1 MKKILTVLLTI
12 IFTITIFIYN
22 SKKVILANN
31 LNEVA
36 ENNYMVKIVSDK
48 NVDFSKIGIDIF
60 NQVEN
65 DPIGMKEYYETYSHS
80 AYFSANGEY
89 HFMGENNNYSVSI
102 NIDSLPTNY
111 GVICKNVFLNN
122 YSPIAEFIITEIS
135 DIKIDIDNEGNG
147 NAKFFAFNGRELFA
161 DYKLEITYSDKTINQ
176 YCDKLNYT
184 AKLQVS
190 GEKYIINNSKDIS
203 KLSDFEKE
211 EIVSKIKK
219 TNCLITKPKNQL
231 LSEEKITNEDELP
244 FIKIGRFKVSYTP
257 SENQII
263 NDRTMILARQIANN
277 MIEAENYF
285 VNVLGFQQAVDT
297 SKEVPNEYNI
307 TLNIYNDET
316 INELTCNVL
325 NSRTDNQDYDMID
338 EIHFFYYTYITIDLR
353 YNLNNS
359 DIIGSYFNEF
369 LKEVCAHEYFHAI
382 MKMRG
387 IDSVF
392 ISESLSSFMDL
403 YYCDAYLKLKNS
415 LIKSAVT
422 KRVMNYTVGQNGT
435 ITDSSYINSNYE
447 LIPPTTNDRN
457 YEYGSMLFVAFLY
470 EKFGTFDFIKQLIY
484 NFDINNLY
492 YTYEYVPTL
501 YGTTLSALLEEY
513 QIYRKFPNLYVTSI
527 DNYYTEDW
535 KMLITENKI
544 TIDNIGNDK
553 KLNKYSA
560 RYIMFTGKSV
570 VANDSIYLTIS
581 LNQPLSES
589 FAIYTVKKKGNLAP
603 IVKKIST
610 NESRIT
616 IRVDAVDLK
625 ADEELVVIFMNLS
638 NKDINNWIDY
648 SVSTQKN
655 SAKHS
660 LSLID
665 SEEEVELNI
674 SEYSS
679 FISLDVLYVGWYQIE
694 LIFNENIQQLPKNTI
709 ELYDYNNNI
718 VEKCKY
724 IDDEARSKD
733 NEKSMFVYLD
743 STRDASMNVKNPYR
757 LRVGYM
763 YSNINCTLKIKRIRG
778 QVPTFGNSSLSKTV
792 LLSNMSGDE
801 TNYVKTALIGSLFIT
816 LTIPNIDDN
825 ESQQVLII
833 KKLKTE
839 AFIEYCDIKTLTS
852 LNSTIQLSY
861 DTNIYEDFIIVILN
875 GKNTMTIN
883 YNMDVKH
890 DFDIIL
896 DPEDRDPAYLGTEV
910 RLNGGLNNGNTITK
924 GFTRCAYL
932 GLNAPTLSR
941 LDYVW
946 TSSNDTIA
954 TVSSYGTILA
964 IKPGIAVITATN
976 STGESSYVVVEVF
989 EDERH
994 DIVNFEISTD
1004 QGTDTGVGTYVK
1016 QGLGLPGGTELMC
1029 GYTRII
1035 SLMSDAPSTI
1045 LQNYNWT
1052 SSDSSIAYVS
1062 SYGTIIGKGAGTVTI
1077 TGVYKYNARYVTTI
1091 TIVVR

>member
-1 MKKILTVLLTI
+1 MKKILTFLLT
-12 IFTITIFIYN
+12 TIFVTTLFIFK
-22 SKKVILANN
+22 SKNVTLANN
-31 LNEVA
+31 LHEVTK
-36 ENNYMVKIVSDK
+36 NNYMVKIVSDK

-65 DPIGMKEYYETYSHS
+65 GEIGMKEYFETYSHS
-80 AYFSANGEY
+80 AYFSTDGEY
-89 HFMGENNNYSVSI
+89 HFIGESDNYSVSI
-102 NIDSLPTNY
+102 NMDSLPSNY

-122 YSPIAEFIITEIS
+122 YSPIAEFIIAEIN
-135 DIKIDIDNEGNG
+135 DIEIDIDNEGNG
-147 NAKFFAFNGRELFA
+147 TAKFFAFNGRKLFA
-161 DYKLEITYSDKTINQ
+161 DYKLEMSYSDETINQ

-211 EIVSKIKK
+211 KIVSKIKK
-219 TNCLITKPKNQL
+219 TNYLVNKSKNQL
-231 LSEEKITNEDELP
+231 LTEEEITNEDELP

-257 SENQII
+257 SENQTI
-263 NDRTMILARQIANN
+263 NDRTMIIARQIAND

-285 VNVLGFQQAVDT
+285 VNVLGFQQAADT
-297 SKEVPNEYNI
+297 NKEIPNVYNI
-307 TLNIYNDET
+307 TLNIYHDET
-316 INELTCNVL
+316 INKLSTKILGAKTE
-325 NSRTDNQDYDMID
+325 NQSYEMID
-338 EIHFFYYTYITIDLR
+338 SKHFFYRSDITINLR
-353 YNLNNS
+353 YNFNNS
-359 DIIGSYFNEF
+359 DIVGSYFNEF

-382 MKMRG
+382 INMNG
-387 IDSVF
+387 ILNAL
-392 ISESLSSFMDL
+392 IHESLASFMGL
-403 YYCDAYLKLKNS
+403 YYCGKYLNLKNS
-415 LIKSAVT
+415 LIKDANT
-422 KRVMNYTVGQNGT
+422 NRILCCYDYNDGT
-435 ITDSSYINSNYE
+435 SIDNSYIKSDLE
-447 LIPPTTNDRN
+447 LVPPTTYDLS
-457 YEYGSMLFVAFLY
+457 YEYGALLFNIFLY
-470 EKFGTFDFIKQLIY
+470 EKFGTYDFIKQLIN

-501 YGTTLSALLEEY
+501 YDTTLSALLEEY
-513 QIYRKFPNLYVTSI
+513 QVYRKFPNLYVTSI
-527 DNYYTEDW
+527 DNYYTEYW
-535 KMLITENKI
+535 KMQITGNEKI
-544 TIDNIGNDK
+544 ESNVNSLELK
-553 KLNKYSA
+553 KYSA
-560 RYIMFTGKSV
+560 QYIMFTGKSV
-570 VANDSIYLTIS
+570 VANDSMYLTLT
-581 LNQPLSES
+581 LNEPLSKDY
-589 FAIYTVKKKGNLAP
+589 AIYTVKKRGNLAP

-638 NKDINNWIDY
+638 NKNINNWIDY

-679 FISLDVLYVGWYQIE
+679 FISLDVPYVGWYQIE

-718 VEKCKY
+718 VKKCKY

-743 STRDASMNVKNPYR
+743 STRDSSMNVKNPYR

-778 QVPTFGNSSLSKTV
+778 QVPAFGDSSLSKTV

-801 TNYVKTALIGSLFIT
+801 TNYVKTALIGSLRIT
-816 LTIPNIDDN
+816 LTIPDIDDN

-839 AFIEYCDIKTLTS
+839 SFIEYCDIKTLTS

-932 GLNAPTLSR
+932 GSNAPTLSR

-946 TSSNDTIA
+946 TSSDDTIA

-989 EDERH
+989 EDERQ

-1016 QGLGLPGGTELMC
+1016 QGLGLPGGTDLMC

-1062 SYGTIIGKGAGTVTI
+1062 SYGTIIGKGVGTVTI